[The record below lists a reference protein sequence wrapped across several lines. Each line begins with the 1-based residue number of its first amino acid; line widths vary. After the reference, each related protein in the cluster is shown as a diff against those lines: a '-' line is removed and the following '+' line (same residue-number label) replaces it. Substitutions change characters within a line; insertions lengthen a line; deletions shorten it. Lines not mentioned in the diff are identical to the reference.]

1 MKKWGKAMD
10 DLKKEN
16 DKIVGLLNA
25 VDQNKTKIE
34 MIKSIC
40 DK

>member
-16 DKIVGLLNA
+16 EKIAGLLNDA
-25 VDQNKTKIE
+25 DQNKTKLKR
-34 MIKSIC
+34 IKSIC